1 MRIGQVTLIGGS
13 GFVGRHIARR
23 LAARGIRVVIPTRNR
38 ERAKRELIVLPT
50 VDVVRADVHSP
61 HELDALVAGADAV
74 INLAGILHERRRG
87 DFERVHVELAG
98 KIADA
103 CRSQGVP
110 RLLHMSALG
119 ADPNAPSRYQRSKGE
134 GEALVVR
141 AAADTLAVTVF
152 RPSVIFGAGDS
163 FLSLFARMQRLL
175 PIVFLGSPQAK
186 FQPVWVEDV
195 ARAYADAA
203 GDRLAFGQRYELCG
217 PKVYT
222 LRELVELAGA
232 VNGHPRPIVGLG
244 KRASWLQAMAL
255 ELSPVKILTRDNVRS
270 MSVDNVCGCAWPELF
285 AVAPTPLEVV
295 APGYLAPAG
304 QRVYDGFR
312 ARARR

>member
-13 GFVGRHIARR
+13 GFVGRHIARV

-50 VDVVRADVHSP
+50 ADVVRADVHSP
-61 HELDALVAGADAV
+61 QALDALVAGADAV
-74 INLAGILHERRRG
+74 INLAGILHARRRG

-98 KIADA
+98 KVAEA
-103 CRSQGVP
+103 CRRRGVP

-119 ADPNAPSRYQRSKGE
+119 ADPEGPSEYLRSKGR
-134 GEALVVR
+134 GEARVVQ
-141 AAADTLAVTVF
+141 AAGGALAVTVF

-163 FLSLFARMQRLL
+163 FLSLFARIQRVL
-175 PIVFLGSPQAK
+175 PVVFLGSPHAR

-195 ARAYADAA
+195 ARAYAEAA
-203 GDRLAFGQRYELCG
+203 GDRLAFGQSYVLCG

-222 LRELVELAGA
+222 LRELVELAGRA
-232 VNGHPRPIVGLG
+232 SGHPRPIVGLG
-244 KRASWLQAMAL
+244 KGASWLQALAMEML
-255 ELSPVKILTRDNVRS
+255 PVKLLTRDNLRS
-270 MSVDNVCGCAWPELF
+270 MSVDNVCGCSWPELF
-285 AVAPTPLEVV
+285 TLPPTPLETVI
-295 APGYLAPAG
+295 AGYLAPTV
-304 QRVYDGFR
+304 QRRYDRYR